1 MKDLVKNVD
10 YFMIDHSI
18 DLEVTQFPKVVQNT
32 IKDLEL
38 YDEQDN
44 WEMYDGVSC
53 GLYALIKALWV
64 NGEITREQFVLLVKK
79 YGANYIKVNRS

>member
-1 MKDLVKNVD
+1 MRELVKNVD

-18 DLEVTQFPKVVQNT
+18 DLDVTQFPKVVQNT

-44 WEMYDGVSC
+44 WEMYDGVSS
-53 GLYALIKALWV
+53 GLYALVKALWV
-64 NGEITREQFVLLVKK
+64 NNEITREQFVLLVKK
-79 YGANYIKVNRS
+79 YGGEW

>member
-18 DLEVTQFPKVVQNT
+18 DLDVTQFPKVVQNT

-38 YDEQDN
+38 YDEQELGN
-44 WEMYDGVSC
+44 V
-53 GLYALIKALWV
+53 
-64 NGEITREQFVLLVKK
+64 
-79 YGANYIKVNRS
+79 